1 MNKKLS
7 GIGIFNIVFF
17 AVILV
22 LDLIYMNASQNV
34 SEYITKGAVTGAFV
48 VCGIVNLIYVIKHK
62 ESHSYKPLFKY
73 LMMLGLFFAAL
84 GDMFLIDVF
93 ILGVAFFALGHIFYV
108 LSFINIAK
116 FNWLDIIVSLI
127 IFIPACLLILLY
139 KKFDFDGMKFL
150 IVVYA
155 LILSVMMAKTI
166 SNLIRDPSKK
176 NFVLV
181 LGSVLFFLSD
191 LMLLFRLFASAP
203 VIMSHLCV
211 IFYYPAQFIL
221 AYSITYVS
229 KTND

>member
-1 MNKKLS
+1 
-7 GIGIFNIVFF
+7 
-17 AVILV
+17 
-22 LDLIYMNASQNV
+22 
-34 SEYITKGAVTGAFV
+34 
-48 VCGIVNLIYVIKHK
+48 
-62 ESHSYKPLFKY
+62 
-73 LMMLGLFFAAL
+73 
-84 GDMFLIDVF
+84 
-93 ILGVAFFALGHIFYV
+93 
-108 LSFINIAK
+108 
-116 FNWLDIIVSLI
+116 
-127 IFIPACLLILLY
+127 
-139 KKFDFDGMKFL
+139 
-150 IVVYA
+150 
-155 LILSVMMAKTI
+155 MMAKTI